1 MSRLSQIAEMMGF
14 TDVNAMLQALESGKL
29 AAVLLP
35 DEHRGAVI
43 NWLREQAPK
52 LRAEGTTRAA
62 AVADGLGEL
71 AAFLEFALELERFP
85 AEADLCDLG
94 LPTDWPTYCAKGSRE
109 W

>member
-1 MSRLSQIAEMMGF
+1 MSRLNQIAEMLGYA
-14 TDVNAMLQALESGKL
+14 DINALLQALESGKL

-35 DEHRGAVI
+35 DEHRIPVT
-43 NWLREQAPK
+43 NWLREQAPQ

-62 AVADGLGEL
+62 AIADGLGEL

-94 LPTDWPTYCAKGSRE
+94 LPADWPTYCAKGSRE

>member
-14 TDVNAMLQALESGKL
+14 TDVNAMLQALEGGKL
-29 AAVLLP
+29 VAVLLP
-35 DEHRGAVI
+35 EEHRVAVT

-62 AVADGLGEL
+62 AIADGLSEL
-71 AAFLEFALELERFP
+71 AAFLEFAHELERFP
-85 AEADLCDLG
+85 ADADLCDLG
-94 LPTDWPTYCAKGSRE
+94 LPNDWPTYCAKSNRE